1 MRPEGLDHANL
12 RLRPQDLP
20 AALAFYRD
28 LIGLEEGPRPDFDF
42 PGAWLYAG
50 GQPILHLAT
59 RGVVAAPT
67 GPSAGAS
74 FEHIAFRM
82 RGLPQVRATLAER
95 GVPYAE
101 APLPGFPLH
110 QLFLTDPF
118 GLRVELTFDM
128 TDASNQESAAA

>member
-1 MRPEGLDHANL
+1 MRLEGLDHANV

-28 LIGLEEGPRPDFDF
+28 LLGLEEGPRPSFDF

-50 GQPILHLAT
+50 GRPIVHLACRDT
-59 RGVVAAPT
+59 VEAPT
-67 GPSAGAS
+67 GPSPSVS
-74 FEHIAFRM
+74 FEHIAFRA
-82 RGLPQVRATLAER
+82 RGLPEVRATLEAR
-95 GVPYAE
+95 AISYAE
-101 APLPGFPLH
+101 APVPGFPLH

-128 TDASNQESAAA
+128 NDPANGAA

>member
-1 MRPEGLDHANL
+1 MRLEGLDHANV

-28 LIGLEEGPRPDFDF
+28 LLGLAEGPRPAFDF

-50 GQPILHLAT
+50 GRPIVHLACRDT
-59 RGVVAAPT
+59 VEAPT
-67 GPSAGAS
+67 GPSPSVS
-74 FEHIAFRM
+74 FEHIAFRA
-82 RGLPQVRATLAER
+82 RGLPEVRATLSAR
-95 GVPYAE
+95 AIAFAE
-101 APLPGFPLH
+101 APVPGFPLH

-128 TDASNQESAAA
+128 NDPANGAA

>member
-1 MRPEGLDHANL
+1 MRLEGLDHANV

-28 LIGLEEGPRPDFDF
+28 LLGLEEGPRPSFDF

-50 GQPILHLAT
+50 GRPIVHLACRDT
-59 RGVVAAPT
+59 VEAPT
-67 GPSAGAS
+67 GPSPSVS
-74 FEHIAFRM
+74 FEHIAFRA
-82 RGLPQVRATLAER
+82 RGLPEVRATLAAR
-95 GVPYAE
+95 KIPYAE

-128 TDASNQESAAA
+128 NDASNAPA

>member
-12 RLRPQDLP
+12 RMRPQDLP
-20 AALAFYRD
+20 IALGFYRD
-28 LIGLEEGPRPDFDF
+28 LLGLEEGPRPSFDF

-50 GQPILHLAT
+50 GRPILHLACRDT
-59 RGVVAAPT
+59 VQAAT
-67 GPSAGAS
+67 GPSPSVS
-74 FEHIAFRM
+74 FEHIAFRV
-82 RGLPQVRATLAER
+82 RGLPEVRARLAEKK
-95 GVPYAE
+95 VPYAE

-128 TDASNQESAAA
+128 KDAANQG

>member
-1 MRPEGLDHANL
+1 MRPEGLDHANV

-28 LIGLEEGPRPDFDF
+28 LLGLEEGPRPNFDF

-50 GQPILHLAT
+50 GRPIVHLACRDT
-59 RGVVAAPT
+59 VTAPT
-67 GPSAGAS
+67 GPSPSVS
-74 FEHIAFRM
+74 FEHIAFRV
-82 RGLPQVRATLAER
+82 RGLPDVRAKLAAE

-128 TDASNQESAAA
+128 NDAANQG

>member
-1 MRPEGLDHANL
+1 MRPEGLDHANV

-28 LIGLEEGPRPDFDF
+28 LLGLEEGPRPNFTF

-50 GQPILHLAT
+50 GRPIIHLACRDT
-59 RGVVAAPT
+59 VEAPT
-67 GPSAGAS
+67 GPSPSVS

-82 RGLPQVRATLAER
+82 RGLPEVRTSLAEK
-95 GVPYAE
+95 GIPYAE

-128 TDASNQESAAA
+128 TDPTNTA

>member
-1 MRPEGLDHANL
+1 MQPEGLDHANV

-20 AALAFYRD
+20 AALGFYRD
-28 LIGLEEGPRPDFDF
+28 LLGLKEGPRPAFAF

-50 GQPILHLAT
+50 GRPIVHLACRDT
-59 RGVVAAPT
+59 VEAPT
-67 GPSAGAS
+67 GPSPSVS
-74 FEHIAFRM
+74 FEHIAFRV
-82 RGLPQVRATLAER
+82 RGLPEVRAKLAAE

-101 APLPGFPLH
+101 APVPGFPVH

-128 TDASNQESAAA
+128 NDAANQG